1 MPIINIYNCDN
12 QKIVLKENK
21 RVVES
26 GMGDCRELEDGETGD
41 VIQWI

>member
-1 MPIINIYNCDN
+1 MPIISMYNCDN

-26 GMGDCRELEDGETGD
+26 GMCDCQGLEDGETGD
-41 VIQWI
+41 AIQWI